1 MAALAPCHWRSGH
14 VATTMRA
21 HRAAQHGTQGVWQLR
36 PQPLQCLA
44 CSFAGMLASERRRRR
59 IEGGKCRCHPR
70 TRGHR
75 ARMQAAAKD
84 AGRGQKAGSEA
95 EDFFSDIRKP
105 PPGQINSFVPGAS
118 LEDAKM
124 FAATRTIAVAP
135 WGEDV
140 NPKPIFAVSDGTGQV
155 AKMIAEMGF
164 RQFGDVQKAQV
175 DVISG
180 VRTEEDVRK
189 AVEQAANYAPDESL
203 AIEQAGAMI
212 IFSLSTSLGNFL
224 VAECGRQGVP
234 CINAMGSVVLGLE
247 DCFQVERGKA
257 RKENISCAQL
267 SETNTGEGLC
277 TQEGLQMCTR
287 IFPGGLFYC
296 MPFRSRE
303 ERGLMPEL
311 AGFLSDLLKLCYTI
325 KVRFVLHLKYDRFC
339 ELQQYNCFK
348 ELARNLSFEISIF
361 TMSSFGAT
369 KQLLGLQWTPTVLC
383 GTDKLVINGLKHM
396 AKNMGFTV
404 RSHRRLN
411 AAFPY
416 RRHVADEITGTY
428 IYGVVEMILL
438 RHRRTVNELLTANI
452 PRMFDRIAHDM
463 IEQDIDSCFL
473 VTEIGQVLFKSPRVE
488 MNFEAEFILIPHMRH
503 PLTHSFSE
511 VLDTEPRQEGDLFVT
526 RPIAPM
532 PVPATAPTVPTAPT
546 ATAPVTSAEA

>member
-1 MAALAPCHWRSGH
+1 MTALAPCHWRSGY
-14 VATTMRA
+14 VTATMRA
-21 HRAAQHGTQGVWQLR
+21 HRAAQHGTQGFWQLR

-44 CSFAGMLASERRRRR
+44 CSFAGILASERRRCR
-59 IEGGKCRCHPR
+59 IEGGKCHCHRR

-95 EDFFSDIRKP
+95 EDFFHDIRKP

-135 WGEDV
+135 WSEDV

-180 VRTEEDVRK
+180 VKTEEDVRK

-247 DCFQVERGKA
+247 DCFQVERGSGDSPATPQKTLYAVSDGSAEVVYLMLCKA
-257 RKENISCAQL
+257 LDQFPDSNVENITICSEVSMLQEIDHIVETAKSNNSLVVYAIASPGMSRFLRQQCERAQIPYADVFQPVVIAL
-267 SETNTGEGLC
+267 ERYFDYPPVGV
-277 TQEGLQMCTR
+277 
-287 IFPGGLFYC
+287 PGGHY
-296 MPFRSRE
+296 S
-303 ERGLMPEL
+303 
-311 AGFLSDLLKLCYTI
+311 KLDALPSESLE
-325 KVRFVLHLKYDRFC
+325 KSW
-339 ELQQYNCFK
+339 QQ
-348 ELARNLSFEISIF
+348 R
-361 TMSSFGAT
+361 
-369 KQLLGLQWTPTVLC
+369 
-383 GTDKLVINGLKHM
+383 
-396 AKNMGFTV
+396 
-404 RSHRRLN
+404 
-411 AAFPY
+411 
-416 RRHVADEITGTY
+416 
-428 IYGVVEMILL
+428 
-438 RHRRTVNELLTANI
+438 
-452 PRMFDRIAHDM
+452 
-463 IEQDIDSCFL
+463 
-473 VTEIGQVLFKSPRVE
+473 
-488 MNFEAEFILIPHMRH
+488 
-503 PLTHSFSE
+503 
-511 VLDTEPRQEGDLFVT
+511 
-526 RPIAPM
+526 
-532 PVPATAPTVPTAPT
+532 PATY
-546 ATAPVTSAEA
+546 